1 MRKQRWLG
9 ASAALVSLIMVLA
22 ACQGTSPSPSTAEE
36 STAESAAASVEPAGF
51 KACEV
56 SDTGGIDDKGFNQNA
71 YEGLLRA
78 ETELGVEI
86 AFLESTADTDYEP
99 NINALMDQGCDL
111 IVTVGFLLG
120 DATRTAA
127 LRNPDQLFAI
137 VDFAYSPNI
146 PNIQGL
152 VFDTASASMLQGYL
166 AAGMTTTGT
175 VGTFG
180 GIQITPVTDFMNG
193 FAAGVNYYN
202 DAHGTT
208 VEVLGWDP
216 ATQTGAFTGDFDD
229 QDKGKQKAEE
239 LMQEDADI
247 IFPVAGPVGI
257 GAMAAVNDN
266 LAGLDP
272 APMFIG
278 VDVDQFISVPGNENI
293 MLSSVL
299 KRIDNAVFAAVE
311 GAMALDGGSV
321 WESNLYVGLLA
332 NDGVGMAPFHNF
344 EDAVP
349 AALVT
354 EIDGLKAALI
364 AGDVTVADWSGQP
377 AASPAS

>member
-1 MRKQRWLG
+1 MKK
-9 ASAALVSLIMVLA
+9 SYAAFSLLLVAAFVMA
-22 ACQGTSPSPSTAEE
+22 ACTP
-36 STAESAAASVEPAGF
+36 AAGGGF
-51 KACEV
+51 KACQV
-56 SDTGGIDDKGFNQNA
+56 TDTGGIDDKSFNATAWKGIEDAVDQLEIEGKFLESQQQTD
-71 YEGLLRA
+71 YEA
-78 ETELGVEI
+78 NI
-86 AFLESTADTDYEP
+86 NAFLEE
-99 NINALMDQGCDL
+99 GCDV

-120 DATRTAA
+120 DATKAGA
-127 LRNPDQLFAI
+127 EANPDTKFSI
-137 VDFAYSPNI
+137 VDFAYDPTI
-146 PNIQGL
+146 PNVLGQ
-152 VFDTASASMLQGYL
+152 VFNTDEAAFLAGYAAAASTQ
-166 AAGMTTTGT
+166 TGK

-180 GIQITPVTDFMNG
+180 GIQIGPVTDFMDG
-193 FAAGVNYYN
+193 FVAGVNYYN